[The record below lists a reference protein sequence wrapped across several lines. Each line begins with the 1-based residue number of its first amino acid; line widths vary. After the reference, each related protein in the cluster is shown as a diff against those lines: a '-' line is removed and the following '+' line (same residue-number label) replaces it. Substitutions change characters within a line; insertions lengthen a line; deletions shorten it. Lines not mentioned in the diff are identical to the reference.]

1 MNCPYCG
8 NEMEA
13 GYLQGQS
20 MILWDTEL
28 QDGIVNLSDRGAK
41 KFRFDFPTTCAAEN
55 LPRAQLMQAPRADQ
69 PKGDGARVS
78 K

>member
-28 QDGIVNLSDRGAK
+28 QDGIVNLSDRGFFLARSWIQPSRIRSFYCGDCEVMITRK
-41 KFRFDFPTTCAAEN
+41 
-55 LPRAQLMQAPRADQ
+55 ADRN
-69 PKGDGARVS
+69 PKLHE
-78 K
+78 

>member
-28 QDGIVNLSDRGAK
+28 QDGIVNLSDCGFFLARSWIK
-41 KFRFDFPTTCAAEN
+41 PSRIRSFYCRECEVMITRK
-55 LPRAQLMQAPRADQ
+55 ADRN
-69 PKGDGARVS
+69 PKLHE
-78 K
+78 

>member
-28 QDGIVNLSDRGAK
+28 QDGIVNLSDRGFFSGAK
-41 KFRFDFPTTCAAEN
+41 LDQ
-55 LPRAQLMQAPRADQ
+55 AQPNPILLLR
-69 PKGDGARVS
+69 RL
-78 K
+78 

>member
-28 QDGIVNLSDRGAK
+28 QDGIVNLSDRGFFLARSWIK
-41 KFRFDFPTTCAAEN
+41 PSRIRSFYCGDCEVMITCK
-55 LPRAQLMQAPRADQ
+55 ADRN
-69 PKGDGARVS
+69 PKLHE
-78 K
+78 